1 FPVPANGDQ
10 KVALTF
16 TAVAPKEGK
25 LVEYVYPLKTD
36 GKAVSTL
43 EKFSIQATVKSQ
55 HGLINVYSPSHA
67 LALKRVND
75 KELSVSFDKDE
86 GVLDRDFQLFYSTG
100 KDDIGLTA
108 LAHRPISAD
117 KGFFTL
123 LISPKTSLG
132 EKYSIPQDIVLVL
145 DTSGSMR
152 ANGKME

>member
-1 FPVPANGDQ
+1 
-10 KVALTF
+10 
-16 TAVAPKEGK
+16 KE
-25 LVEYVYPLKTD
+25 V
-36 GKAVSTL
+36 
-43 EKFSIQATVKSQ
+43 
-55 HGLINVYSPSHA
+55 
-67 LALKRVND
+67 
-75 KELSVSFDKDE
+75 SVSFDKDE

-152 ANGKME
+152 ANGKMEQARKALKYCMNQLKAKDRFGLIGFATTVNPYEEKLLDASQEQVNKANKWIDELEATGGTAINA